1 MSEKEAFVY
10 FFQTSLG
17 IDFLH
22 KKSILHR
29 DLKPENLL
37 LDKRGNIKICDFGW
51 SAETKIKEGNRRNT
65 MCGTVDYMVGS
76 FSGKEPILGSGNALG
91 AELRQKNRR
100 VSTGHSALR
109 DGPRRFS
116 LRRGDPGG
124 RENGAD
130 KE

>member
-22 KKSILHR
+22 KKKILHR

-51 SAETKIKEGNRRNT
+51 SAETKINEDNKRST
-65 MCGTVDYMVGS
+65 LCGTVDYMVRITLE
-76 FSGKEPILGSGNALG
+76 FKLTIKAPEMLSG
-91 AELRQKNRR
+91 
-100 VSTGHSALR
+100 
-109 DGPRRFS
+109 
-116 LRRGDPGG
+116 
-124 RENGAD
+124 
-130 KE
+130 